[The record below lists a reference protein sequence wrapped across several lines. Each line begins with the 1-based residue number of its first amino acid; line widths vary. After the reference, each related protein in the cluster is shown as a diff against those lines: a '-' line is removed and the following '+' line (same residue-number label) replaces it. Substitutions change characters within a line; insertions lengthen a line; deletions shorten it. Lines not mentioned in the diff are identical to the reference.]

1 MYLLSSTFTQCNIH
15 HEIMQKLDILTSMV
29 KIVDGRLLTVLSH
42 LDVIGNSSRPSAERS
57 STAEQSLVPVSLEP
71 LQFST
76 PSPLPPSE
84 GSALTAMQLDFTS
97 IKQSLSQAL
106 ATSGEGSITPTSA
119 SLAVAGEFLSSEE
132 IARIKSSSTSR
143 MNFAAKMNRHLFS
156 VDERKACNVRGKMG
170 KSMLD
175 PERIKYIRD
184 NAFRLYPLQDNEI
197 DWRAWSACIVAI
209 DESNR
214 RLNKYRN

>member
-1 MYLLSSTFTQCNIH
+1 
-15 HEIMQKLDILTSMV
+15 MQKLDILTSMV
-29 KIVDGRLLTVLSH
+29 KIVDSRLLTVLSQ
-42 LDVIGNSSRPSAERS
+42 LDVINNTARS
-57 STAEQSLVPVSLEP
+57 STDQSSTATIPEQPLVPVALEP

-84 GSALTAMQLDFTS
+84 SSGITAIQLDFSS
-97 IKQSLSQAL
+97 IKQSFSQAL
-106 ATSGEGSITPTSA
+106 GATEEPPPLAISGEYLTSD
-119 SLAVAGEFLSSEE
+119 E
-132 IARIKSSSTSR
+132 ILRIKSSSTSR

-156 VDERKACNVRGKMG
+156 IEERKACNVRGKMG

-175 PERIKYIRD
+175 PDRIKYIKD
-184 NAFRLYPLQDNEI
+184 VAFKLFPLKDNEI
-197 DWRAWSACIVAI
+197 DWRAWSACVVAI

>member
-1 MYLLSSTFTQCNIH
+1 MYLFTIPQCNNSH
-15 HEIMQKLDILTSMV
+15 HEILQKLDILTSMV
-29 KIVDGRLLTVLSH
+29 KIVDGRLLSVLSH
-42 LDVIGNSSRPSAERS
+42 LDVIGNSSRPSAERTS
-57 STAEQSLVPVSLEP
+57 ISEQPLVPVSLEP

-84 GSALTAMQLDFTS
+84 GSALSAMQLDFTS
-97 IKQSLSQAL
+97 IKQSFSQAL
-106 ATSGEGSITPTSA
+106 GTSAEGSITSA
-119 SLAVAGEFLSSEE
+119 SLAVAGEFLSSDE

-175 PERIKYIRD
+175 PDRIKYIRE